1 SVFTACAGSPATPS
15 ESERPPLAAPAQ
27 PAPSDGAASAAPLGP
42 SGPVFVPELR
52 DAALADPQAF
62 AFLKELCTTAPHRL
76 AGSAGAARAVEWG
89 RTTMQRI
96 GFDDVRL
103 EPCTVPRWERGER
116 EELVVVEPAAHAGER
131 LAIVALGGSVA
142 TPPEGLEAD
151 VIGV

>member
-1 SVFTACAGSPATPS
+1 ANLEAYRRPADSSKGAERGPARRVALRATLAGMNPLRSTLPVLLGSVFTACAGSPATPS

-103 EPCTVPRWERGER
+103 EPCTVPR
-116 EELVVVEPAAHAGER
+116 
-131 LAIVALGGSVA
+131 
-142 TPPEGLEAD
+142 
-151 VIGV
+151 